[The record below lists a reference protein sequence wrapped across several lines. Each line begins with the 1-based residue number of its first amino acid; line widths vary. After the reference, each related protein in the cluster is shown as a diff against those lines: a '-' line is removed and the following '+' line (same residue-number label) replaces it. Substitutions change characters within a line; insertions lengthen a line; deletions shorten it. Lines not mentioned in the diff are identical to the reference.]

1 MHNSVMLENHN
12 EQDRFYV
19 VITDGVDL
27 VGVLTFADSL
37 ADAVAYADA
46 MEVEGNCVTVEICL

>member
-1 MHNSVMLENHN
+1 MHNSVMLENHD
-12 EQDRFYV
+12 EQGRFYV
-19 VITDGVDL
+19 VIADGVDM

-46 MEVEGNCVTVEICL
+46 MEVVGNSVTVEVCF

>member
-46 MEVEGNCVTVEICL
+46 MEVEGNCATVEICL

>member
-12 EQDRFYV
+12 GQHRFYL

-37 ADAVAYADA
+37 AGAVAYADA
-46 MEVEGNCVTVEICL
+46 MEVDGNSVTVEVCF